1 MNLFFIGIPI
11 HKAFPYFSVFETS
24 MKNAPYLFIFFI
36 FYSVTLIGQSTTP
49 QVGIKDKQAVY
60 TLFKDGIVHSEPG
73 KTDTLSFLIYKNSIV
88 SIGKSSDLEIPEN
101 TVIQNWESYHI
112 YPSFIEFNSGYGLPP
127 IHNAG
132 KNPNRPVYWN
142 DAIHPEVDAADLF
155 TPDEKAAESLQKMG
169 FGYAV
174 SQIKN
179 GIMRGTS
186 LLSQTGKGDASEHL
200 LKSKVATNLSFEKG
214 KSKDDY
220 PKSLMGSI
228 ALLRQ
233 VYYDLEWY
241 KSASN
246 KEGNFSLDALEKTA
260 DLPACFETQDKYD
273 ISRLARIADEFNK
286 RYIIFDAGDAYQI
299 RQPDL
304 KWADA
309 VVAPLNFPKAYD
321 MSDPDLGRYVSQN
334 ALWHWERAPFNP
346 FFIQQ
351 NNIRLILSGNGVA
364 KPETFFTN
372 LQLSIQKGLDRDSA
386 FAALT
391 TTPANILEMGDKI
404 GKIEEGFLANFFISR
419 GDVFTDKDVK
429 IIAHWI
435 NGKENVFESIDK
447 HKLEAVYTLNVNDV
461 YFELQVKGD
470 DKYTAKVLYIS
481 GADTTE
487 MKAKLTL
494 QSNEVSLQFLDKEKG
509 YYRLGGTIISDNRIW
524 NGRGYSPDGH
534 AVEWNAIRRRAKAKS
549 TKSDTLVVFDSIPL
563 PPQRYYPMV
572 AYGFDSI
579 PNHETVVFKNA
590 TVWTN
595 DSLGILENADVMI
608 AFGRIVAVGKN
619 LDPDGFL
626 DRKNKGNFRVI
637 DAKGKHITAG
647 IIDEHSHI
655 AITRGVNEGTQAST
669 AEVRISDALNP
680 EDINIYRQLAGGVT
694 TSQLLHGSA
703 NPIGGQSALIKL
715 RWGQPYEKLLFES
728 ASPFIKFALGENVK
742 QSNWGPQN
750 TTRYPQT
757 RMGVEQFFYEYFYR
771 AKEYGE
777 LKQISEAH
785 KEPKKGRKKKKREE
799 EDYQPFRKDLEM
811 EALLEILNGERFITC
826 HSYVQS
832 EINMLMHVADS
843 MGFKVNTFTHILEG
857 YKLADKM
864 KNHGAAGSTFS
875 DWWAYKYEVKDAI
888 PYNASLLNQAGVLTG
903 INSDD
908 AEMARRLNQE
918 AAKSLKYGGMS
929 EEEALKMVTLNPAKM
944 LHIDHRVGSLS
955 PGKDADLVI
964 WSGHPLSVYSM
975 AEKTFVDGIKYF
987 DRSQLIRLKNRDLE
1001 ERARISELMD
1011 KAADKGQETQKPE
1024 RKMERYYHCDTE
1036 E

>member
-1 MNLFFIGIPI
+1 
-11 HKAFPYFSVFETS
+11 
-24 MKNAPYLFIFFI
+24 MKNTPYLLIFLI
-36 FYSVTLIGQSTTP
+36 FYSTGLVGQSTTP
-49 QVGIKDKQAVY
+49 QLGIKDKQAVY
-60 TLFKDGIVHSEPG
+60 TLFKGGVVHSEPE
-73 KTDTLSFLIYKNSIV
+73 KTDTLSFLIYKNTIISV
-88 SIGKSSDLEIPEN
+88 GSSSEMEIPEN
-101 TVIQNWESYHI
+101 TVIQNWEGYHI
-112 YPSFIEFNSGYGLPP
+112 YPSFIEFNTEYGLPP

-132 KNPNRPVYWN
+132 KKQNRPVYWN
-142 DAIHPEVDAADLF
+142 DAIHPEFDAADAF
-155 TPDEKAAESLQKMG
+155 TPDEKAAESMQKMG

-174 SQIKN
+174 SHIKN

-186 LLSQTGKGDASEHL
+186 LLSQTGKGEASELL
-200 LKSKVATNLSFEKG
+200 LKSKVATNLSFQKG

-220 PKSLMGSI
+220 PKSLMGSV

-233 VYYDLEWY
+233 VYYDFDWY
-241 KSASN
+241 KTASN
-246 KEGNFSLDALEKTA
+246 KEGNFSLDALGNTA
-260 DLPACFETQDKYD
+260 GLPACFEVDNKYD
-273 ISRLARIADEFNK
+273 IARLARIADEFEK
-286 RYIIFDAGDAYQI
+286 RYIIFDAGDAYQL

-309 VVAPLNFPKAYD
+309 MVAPLNFPKAYD

-334 ALWHWERAPFNP
+334 DLWHWERAPLNP
-346 FFIQQ
+346 FYIQQ
-351 NNIRLILSGNGVA
+351 NNIPLILSGNGIT

-391 TTPANILEMGDKI
+391 TTPASILGMGDKI
-404 GKIEEGFLANFFISR
+404 GKIEKGFLANFFISK
-419 GDVFTDKDVK
+419 GDAFTDKDIK
-429 IIAHWI
+429 IISHWI
-435 NGKENVFESIDK
+435 NGQENRFETIDN
-447 HKLEAVYTLNVNDV
+447 HKLEGTYTLNVDDV

-470 DKYTAKVLYIS
+470 DKYKAKVLYIS
-481 GADTTE
+481 GSDTTE
-487 MKAKLTL
+487 MKTKLSL
-494 QSNEVSLQFLDKEKG
+494 QSNEVSLQFFDEEKG
-509 YYRLGGTIISDNRIW
+509 YYRLGGTIINDNRIW
-524 NGRGYSPDGH
+524 NGRGYDPNGLP
-534 AVEWNAIRRRAKAKS
+534 VEWNAIRRRAK
-549 TKSDTLVVFDSIPL
+549 TKSIKADTLVIYDSIPM
-563 PPQRYYPMV
+563 PPQRYFPMV

-579 PNHETVVFKNA
+579 PEAETVVFKNA

-595 DSLGILENADVMI
+595 DSLGIIESADVMI
-608 AFGRIVAVGKN
+608 AYGRIVAVGKN
-619 LDPDGFL
+619 LVADDFL

-703 NPIGGQSALIKL
+703 NPIGGQAALIKL
-715 RWGQPYEKLLFES
+715 RWGQSYEKLLFEN

-742 QSNWGPQN
+742 QSNWGPHN

-777 LKQISEAH
+777 LKQIAEAR
-785 KEPKKGRKKKKREE
+785 KEPKKGRKKKKRDKE
-799 EDYQPFRKDLEM
+799 EDVAPFRKDLEM
-811 EALLEILNGERFITC
+811 QALLEILNGERFITC

-864 KNHGAAGSTFS
+864 KAHGAAGSTFS

-918 AAKSLKYGGMS
+918 AAKSMKYGGMN

-964 WSGHPLSVYSM
+964 WSGHPLSVYSK

-987 DRSQLIRLKNRDLE
+987 DRSQLSHLKTRDLQ

-1011 KAADKGQETQKPE
+1011 QAMDKGEETRKPE
-1024 RKMERYYHCDTE
+1024 RKMERYYHCDSE